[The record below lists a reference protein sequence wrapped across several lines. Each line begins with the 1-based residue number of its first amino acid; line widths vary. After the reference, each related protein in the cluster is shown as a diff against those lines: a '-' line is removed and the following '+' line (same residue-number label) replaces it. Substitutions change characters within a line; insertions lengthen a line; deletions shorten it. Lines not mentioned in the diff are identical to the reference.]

1 MAKRRNQR
9 KRPDKEGFFS
19 PENEQNEHTRGHYS
33 KPPDSIIIEVLF
45 ETKGILLGASK
56 KLGCSRTQLYQ
67 WIEQYPE
74 LKQACN
80 EAREQRK
87 DFYESKLD
95 ELAEGVWIEKPGT
108 DPDEPRAYK
117 NPPSIKAIELFL
129 TTRAKDRG
137 YIKDNKAPKEA
148 PEVDL
153 FDSLHAVIQE
163 AREKFIELKENLPT
177 EQGTD

>member
-19 PENEQNEHTRGHYS
+19 PEIPQIPQTREHYS
-33 KPPDSIIIEVLF
+33 KPHNDVIIDALF
-45 ETKGILLGASK
+45 QTKGILLGAAK
-56 KLGCSRTQLYQ
+56 ILGCDRKSLYN
-67 WIEQYPE
+67 WISQYE
-74 LKQACN
+74 DLQKAC
-80 EAREQRK
+80 EDAREQRK

-95 ELAEGVWIEKPGT
+95 ELAEGVWIEKPGAY
-108 DPDEPRAYK
+108 PDEPRAYK

-129 TTRAKDRG
+129 TTKAKDRG

-163 AREKFIELKENLPT
+163 AREKFIEPKENLPT